1 MYWLYCYLTLII
13 LEKSLL
19 NGLDLKV
26 TITFDFTLYVAGFA
40 SFLTATTILLTQNFT
55 AMMIKIIS
63 VVGVALVLRMVDKPK
78 LQDNGCIRS
87 CCPNSGQRA
96 WGFDSPTQ
104 HPTNLT
110 QNHYP
115 PS

>member
-1 MYWLYCYLTLII
+1 M
-13 LEKSLL
+13 
-19 NGLDLKV
+19 
-26 TITFDFTLYVAGFA
+26 TFDFTLYVAGFA

-55 AMMIKIIS
+55 AMMTKIIS

-87 CCPNSGQRA
+87 CILNSGQRA

-104 HPTNLT
+104 HQIENLK
-110 QNHYP
+110 NKMYGI
-115 PS
+115 